1 MTVSITK
8 GYTVSVEQYNT
19 YVFSV
24 TAEAET
30 FEEANDAVD
39 EQVHLNLEYAASI
52 SKQANVA
59 TRLIQPA
66 QSNTQ
71 TSNRRIQRHG

>member
-1 MTVSITK
+1 LTVSVTK

-19 YVFSV
+19 YAFSV

-30 FEEANDAVD
+30 FEEANYAVD
-39 EQVHLNLEYAASI
+39 EQVQLNLEYAQSI

-59 TRLIQPA
+59 TRIVNP
-66 QSNTQ
+66 Q
-71 TSNRRIQRHG
+71 TSAPTRRIARHG